1 MHLSRFPRVSLAHL
15 PTPLEHLPR
24 LSAALGGPDIYIKR
38 DDCTGLATGGNK
50 TRKLEFS
57 MGEAVSLGADTIVT
71 VGAVQSNHV
80 RQTAAAACKLGLKC
94 EVLLENRV
102 IDASDDY
109 LHSGN
114 VFLDR
119 LYGANIREYDK
130 GKDFDAEMDA
140 VAEEVRQAGGKPY
153 IIPGG
158 ASNVVGALGY
168 VNCAAEL
175 LTQANDT
182 GLVIDHIVHATGSAG
197 TQAGLLVGLN
207 AMHSNIPLLGIGVNV
222 DQETQEG
229 RVFDLAVDTAEY
241 IGASGIV
248 AREDVVANCDY
259 VGDGYGIP
267 TTAMNDAVL
276 KLARLEG
283 ILADPVYSG
292 KGLAGL
298 FDLVGNGFFG
308 STGNIVFIHTGGSVA
323 LFAYRDQ
330 LDLTP

>member
-1 MHLSRFPRVSLAHL
+1 
-15 PTPLEHLPR
+15 
-24 LSAALGGPDIYIKR
+24 LGGPDIYIKR

-57 MGEAVSLGADTIVT
+57 LGEAVSLGADTIVT

-109 LHSGN
+109 MHSGN

-130 GKDFDAEMDA
+130 GHDFAAEMDA
-140 VAEEVRQAGGKPY
+140 VAEEVRRSGGKPY
-153 IIPGG
+153 IVPGG